1 MPRSLQQKF
10 DFAKRRPKKRGRP
23 RGNRVSHHPRE
34 RFEKALPVHVT
45 ARMREHVWDLRSKRA
60 YTRIGA
66 CLEQMSR
73 QFGLRVIEY
82 SVLGN
87 HIHFIV
93 EADSSAALSRGMQGL
108 AIRIAKAL

>member
-10 DFAKRRPKKRGRP
+10 EFAKRKPKKRGRP
-23 RGNRVSHHPRE
+23 SGNRVSHHGRE
-34 RFEKALPVHVT
+34 RFEKPTPVHVT
-45 ARMREHVWDLRSKRA
+45 ARMRGHVWNLRSKRA

-66 CLEQMSR
+66 CLEGMSR

-93 EADSSAALSRGMQGL
+93 EADDNVAL
-108 AIRIAKAL
+108 